1 MTRKA
6 LPPILFS
13 LERTSILNRIN
24 NQITAPELRVV
35 DEQGQNL
42 GVLPREKAL
51 EIARERGLDLIEI
64 APLAKPPVAKIV
76 SFDKFRYQKAKEFR
90 KQRRAQKGP
99 ELKQIRVS
107 ARAAK
112 NDLEIKAR
120 KVNEFLD
127 EGHKVEIM
135 MVLRGREK
143 GMKDWA
149 KQRMREFLTIIGPNH
164 KVFVEPKAGGK
175 GLLMQIGR

>member
-1 MTRKA
+1 
-6 LPPILFS
+6 L
-13 LERTSILNRIN
+13 
-24 NQITAPELRVV
+24 

-64 APLAKPPVAKIV
+64 ATLAKPPVARIM
-76 SFDKFRYQKAKEFR
+76 SFDKFRYLKAKEFK
-90 KQRRAQKGP
+90 KQRRAEKGP
-99 ELKQIRVS
+99 ELKQVRIS
-107 ARAAK
+107 ARAAR

-135 MVLRGREK
+135 MVLRGRHK
-143 GMKDWA
+143 SMQDWA
-149 KQRMREFLTIIGPNH
+149 RQRLREFLTIIDPNH
-164 KVFVEPKAGGK
+164 KVIVEPKTGGK
-175 GLLMQIGR
+175 GLVMQIGR

>member
-1 MTRKA
+1 M
-6 LPPILFS
+6 
-13 LERTSILNRIN
+13 
-24 NQITAPELRVV
+24 

-64 APLAKPPVAKIV
+64 AALAQPPVARIM
-76 SFDKFRYQKAKEFR
+76 SFDKFRYLKAKEFK
-90 KQRRAQKGP
+90 KQRRAEKGP
-99 ELKQIRVS
+99 ELKQIRIS

-120 KVNEFLD
+120 KLNEFLD

-135 MVLRGREK
+135 MVLRGRHK
-143 GMKDWA
+143 SMQDWA
-149 KQRMREFLTIIGPNH
+149 KQRMKEFLTIIGPNH
-164 KVFVEPKAGGK
+164 KVIVEPKPGGK
-175 GLLMQIGR
+175 GLIMQVGR